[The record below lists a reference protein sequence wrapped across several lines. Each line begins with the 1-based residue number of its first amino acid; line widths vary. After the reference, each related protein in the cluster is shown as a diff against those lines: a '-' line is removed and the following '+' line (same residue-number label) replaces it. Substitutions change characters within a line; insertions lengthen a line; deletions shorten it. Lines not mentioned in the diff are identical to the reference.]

1 MCQLVTNYFPLLV
14 RLWLDELF
22 TINHKPFSLSIKLT
36 NNHSLIRWYQV
47 LSLSILTTLTILWR
61 GYTPWSSIPWIAG
74 SHLVRGFHPFPRKP
88 GRFRPLDAKIK
99 TSWTKESPSFWWDKN
114 SHIPWNNDSSHEKHL
129 GNEIPPFSNHSTSR
143 EIPEKK
149 SPGIHGNPPFFPW
162 FCLGF
167 RAEKRPGFAAFSKV
181 PLSGWAQMVAFAGTV
196 ELFQYVP
203 RSKRAPLEKSVAN
216 MGKSLTRI
224 NSILYRK

>member
-143 EIPEKK
+143 EIPEKNLESMEIRHFSHGFASVFALK
-149 SPGIHGNPPFFPW
+149 NGQASPPSARSLWAAGHRWWPSPARWSCFNM
-162 FCLGF
+162 CLGP
-167 RAEKRPGFAAFSKV
+167 KGHP
-181 PLSGWAQMVAFAGTV
+181 W
-196 ELFQYVP
+196 
-203 RSKRAPLEKSVAN
+203 RSP
-216 MGKSLTRI
+216 
-224 NSILYRK
+224 